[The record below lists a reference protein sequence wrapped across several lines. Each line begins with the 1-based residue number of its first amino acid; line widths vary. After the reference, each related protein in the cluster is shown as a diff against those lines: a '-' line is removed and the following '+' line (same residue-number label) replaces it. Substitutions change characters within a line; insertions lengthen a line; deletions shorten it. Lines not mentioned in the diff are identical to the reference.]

1 LRPRLGEPVLVIAIV
16 IANPTLWV
24 TALSML
30 VAIVPLLRSPAP
42 EVRGS
47 APALLVDASA

>member
-42 EVRGS
+42 EFRGS